1 MKGKIMVNSKRM
13 SENADMLDK
22 IYKNLK
28 SGSDSMINA
37 MSHVS
42 GGELRG
48 EMTAQLDGYEKYAGQ
63 VSKMI
68 REQGNTPKEEG
79 LISKLSS
86 KLNMNLNTM
95 TDTTDAHIAKVL
107 INEATAGVA
116 DMTGIVREFENTSCS
131 EASLRLAREIAAFE
145 ENNIKDFKKFL

>member
-1 MKGKIMVNSKRM
+1 MVNSKRT

-22 IYKNLK
+22 IYKNVK

-37 MSHVS
+37 MSRVKD
-42 GGELRG
+42 GELRG

-68 REQGNTPKEEG
+68 SEQGSAPKEEG
-79 LISKLSS
+79 FISKLSS

-95 TDTTDAHIAKVL
+95 TDTTDSHVAEVL

-116 DMTGIVREFENTSCS
+116 DMTRIVREFENSSCS
-131 EASLRLAREIAAFE
+131 EASLKLAREIAAFE
-145 ENNIKDFKKFL
+145 EKNITDFKKFL

>member
-1 MKGKIMVNSKRM
+1 MVNSKRT

-22 IYKNLK
+22 IYKNVK

-37 MSHVS
+37 MSHVKD
-42 GGELRG
+42 GGLRG
-48 EMTAQLDGYEKYAGQ
+48 EMTVQLDGYEKYASQ

-68 REQGNTPKEEG
+68 SEQGNTPKEEG

-95 TDTTDAHIAKVL
+95 TDSTATHVAEILIDETTSSMS
-107 INEATAGVA
+107 
-116 DMTGIVREFENTSCS
+116 DMTKIVREFENRPCS
-131 EASLRLAREIAAFE
+131 EASLKLAREIAAFE
-145 ENNIKDFKKFL
+145 EKNISEFKKFL